1 MTPQQ
6 AGLSTGATLAV
17 VQRGRSWTPWLV
29 VRYTAADQ
37 GWRPIPASDPFWIS
51 PDIWVESSDPN
62 GNAVAGEPNFV
73 HARVLNLGKAPAL
86 PTRLDFYWGNPAL
99 GLGAG
104 QMNLIGTEWVMV
116 DAHAVET
123 VRCQTPWIPVVE
135 NGGHE
140 CVIVNCSSPI
150 LDPIVQPF
158 QPTLDRHVGQRNLA
172 VLQAGQNQVVHFG
185 VNVNNFFPVP
195 ARIAVGAR
203 IEHAV
208 AAGAASAMTERERVT
223 RVIAAAARQRSSS
236 HEASDGVG
244 ISSSQT
250 HIASQLSGPAAH
262 TPDAGARASL
272 GRFLL
277 QTPDAATAPGAAV
290 QRDVM
295 LQETTMEPFEQRHLT
310 LEIAVPASIKSGE
323 YLVVHLWQRFMD
335 LSMGGYTIIIRV
347 VRA

>member
-1 MTPQQ
+1 MTPRQ
-6 AGLSTGATLAV
+6 AGLSAGATLAV
-17 VQRGRSWTPWLV
+17 IQRGRSWTPWLV
-29 VRYTAADQ
+29 VRYTSADQ
-37 GWRPIPASDPFWIS
+37 GRRPIPASDPFWIS

-73 HARVLNLGKAPAL
+73 HARIFNLGKAPAL
-86 PTRLDFYWGNPAL
+86 PTRVDFYWGNPAL

-116 DAHAVET
+116 ESHAAET
-123 VRCQTPWIPVVE
+123 VRCQTPWIPVVV

-158 QPTLDRHVGQRNLA
+158 QPALDRHVGQRNLA

-185 VNVNNFFPVP
+185 VNVNNFFPLP

-208 AAGAASAMTERERVT
+208 AAGKASSMTERERLT
-223 RVIAAAARQRSSS
+223 RVIAAVARAESSS
-236 HEASDGVG
+236 RETPDSVNL
-244 ISSSQT
+244 SSTKT
-250 HIASQLSGPAAH
+250 HIASQLSAPVAQTA
-262 TPDAGARASL
+262 DAGAKASL

-277 QTPDAATAPGAAV
+277 QAADATTAPGAGSH
-290 QRDVM
+290 RDAL
-295 LQETTMEPFEQRHLT
+295 LQETAMEPFEQRHLK
-310 LEIAVPASIKSGE
+310 LEIAVPPSIKAGE

-347 VRA
+347 VRT